1 MPRDPMT
8 IPAEQFIRDFTKEL
22 RSNNAAIFAGAGLSI
37 PAGFVDW
44 KGLLKEIIS
53 DLGLDPE
60 IETEYVTLAQYH
72 CNEKQSR
79 NRLTQTI
86 FEHFATTKI
95 PTANLEILARLPIH
109 TFWTTN
115 YDKLIET
122 ALTNARKIPDVKYTM
137 EQLTVTR
144 PKRDAVVYK
153 MHGDIDHPT
162 EVVITK
168 DDYERYP
175 LKMGFFISA
184 LKGDLISKTFLF
196 LGFSFTDPNIDYIL
210 SRVRAT
216 YEKHQRLHYCILRK
230 AAKGDGETPEA
241 FETRRLKQEYF
252 IKDLKRFGIQTVF
265 VADYHEITN
274 ILQRIENRYKRTSI
288 LLSGAAHEFGVW
300 EQREANEFLHK
311 LCYQIVSSGNRVI
324 TAFGLGVGSAIIN
337 GALASIEAQGK
348 SVSEEHL
355 VMRPFPQ
362 IATGGAD
369 LATRW
374 TAYRRSMASSSGIAI
389 YVFGNKL
396 VDGKVVPSG
405 GMQEEF
411 KIACEAGVKPLPI
424 GCTGYMA
431 EALWKQVLADF
442 DSFYPSAHSSFRE
455 LFEKLGTK
463 PGNLDDLLTTTHK
476 LIQKLQED

>member
-1 MPRDPMT
+1 MT
-8 IPAEQFIRDFTKEL
+8 IPPDQFIRDYTKEI
-22 RSNNAAIFAGAGLSI
+22 RSKNAAVFAGAGLSI

-44 KGLLKEIIS
+44 KELLREIIS

-60 IETEYVTLAQYH
+60 VETDYVTLAQYH
-72 CNEKQSR
+72 CNEKQTR
-79 NRLTQTI
+79 NRLTQTV
-86 FEHFATTKI
+86 FEHFAETKT
-95 PTANLEILARLPIH
+95 PTANLKILARLPID
-109 TFWTTN
+109 TYWTTN

-122 ALTNARKIPDVKYTM
+122 ALTDARRVPDVKYTM

-168 DDYERYP
+168 DDYEKYP
-175 LKMGFFISA
+175 LKMSFFISA

-196 LGFSFTDPNIDYIL
+196 IGFSFTDPNIDYIL

-230 AAKGDGETPEA
+230 AAKNVGESSEV
-241 FETRRLKQEYF
+241 FEPRRLKQEYF
-252 IKDLKRFGIQTVF
+252 IKDLKRFGIQTVL
-265 VADYHEITN
+265 VSDYQEITD

-288 LLSGAAHEFGVW
+288 FLSGAAHDYGVW
-300 EQREANEFLHK
+300 SSAEANEFLHK
-311 LCYQIVSSGNRVI
+311 LSYQIVSNGNRII
-324 TAFGLGVGSAIIN
+324 TGFGLGVGSAVIN
-337 GALASIEAQGK
+337 GALASIEAHGK
-348 SVSEEHL
+348 SVSEEQL

-362 IATGGAD
+362 IATGGGG
-369 LATRW
+369 LAERW
-374 TAYRRSMASSSGIAI
+374 TAYRRSMANSSGIAI

-396 VDGKVVPSG
+396 VNGKVVSSG
-405 GMQEEF
+405 GIEEEF
-411 KIACEAGVKPLPI
+411 NIAHEAGVMPLPI
-424 GCTGYMA
+424 GCTGFVA
-431 EALWKQVLADF
+431 ETLWKKVLSDF
-442 DSFYPSAHSSFRE
+442 NSFYPSAHNQFRE

-463 PGNLDDLLTTTHK
+463 PGNLDELITTTHK

>member
-1 MPRDPMT
+1 MT
-8 IPAEQFIRDFTKEL
+8 IPLDQFIRDFTKEI
-22 RSNNAAIFAGAGLSI
+22 RSKNAAIFAGAGVSI

-44 KGLLKEIIS
+44 KGLLREIIS

-60 IETEYVTLAQYH
+60 TETDYVTLAQYH
-72 CNEKQSR
+72 CNEKQTR

-86 FEHFATTKI
+86 FTHFAATKT

-109 TFWTTN
+109 TYWTTN

-122 ALTNARKIPDVKYTM
+122 ALTNARKVPDVKYTM

-144 PKRDAVVYK
+144 PERDAVVYK

-168 DDYERYP
+168 DDYEKYP

-230 AAKGDGETPEA
+230 VAKSEGETPEA
-241 FETRRLKQEYF
+241 FEARRLKQEYF

-265 VADYHEITN
+265 VSDYQEITS

-288 LLSGAAHEFGVW
+288 LVSGAAHDYGLW
-300 EQREANEFLHK
+300 AQGEANEFLHK
-311 LCYQIVSSGNRVI
+311 LSYQIVSSGNRVI
-324 TAFGLGVGSAIIN
+324 TGFGLGVGSAVIN
-337 GALASIEAQGK
+337 GALASIEAHGK
-348 SVSEEHL
+348 SVSEEQL

-362 IATGGAD
+362 IATGGGD
-369 LATRW
+369 LAARW

-405 GMQEEF
+405 GIQEEF
-411 KIACEAGVKPLPI
+411 QIACEAGVKPLPI
-424 GCTGYMA
+424 GCTGYIA

-442 DSFYPSAHSSFRE
+442 DSFYPSAHRSFRE

-463 PGNLDDLLTTTHK
+463 PGNLDELLTTTNK